1 MTPLLEVEDLHVEF
15 GTRDGVA
22 RVLNGVGYQVRA
34 GETLAVLGS
43 PAPASRSPRTR

>member
-34 GETLAVLGS
+34 GRPSPSWS